1 MRILVVDDSITTRLI
16 LKSMLEEAGYSD
28 IILASNAFEAL
39 DCLEVSDQPQRK
51 CGFDLIFMDIVMDEM
66 NGIEA
71 CRRIKNNEKTK
82 DIPVIMITGRSDVEV
97 LKQAFEAGAHDYLIK
112 PVNKTELW
120 ARTSAALRLKREIDR
135 RVRRE
140 QELLEVTELLEEANR
155 KLQRLSSID
164 GLTEIANRR
173 QFDHTLNNEWKIA
186 IRHGSPFSII
196 LIDIDFFKLYNDT
209 LGHAAGD
216 NSLKNVAKVLEA
228 ELKRSEDL
236 VARNGGEEFGVVLPN
251 TDLNGALVV
260 AERLRLAVE
269 QLKIPHPSSPIS
281 NHITIS
287 LGVCSMS
294 PTKISS
300 TKKLLEYADRA
311 LYRAKENGRNR
322 VEHCVTD

>member
-120 ARTSAALRLKREIDR
+120 ARTSAALR
-135 RVRRE
+135 
-140 QELLEVTELLEEANR
+140 
-155 KLQRLSSID
+155 
-164 GLTEIANRR
+164 
-173 QFDHTLNNEWKIA
+173 
-186 IRHGSPFSII
+186 
-196 LIDIDFFKLYNDT
+196 
-209 LGHAAGD
+209 
-216 NSLKNVAKVLEA
+216 
-228 ELKRSEDL
+228 
-236 VARNGGEEFGVVLPN
+236 
-251 TDLNGALVV
+251 
-260 AERLRLAVE
+260 
-269 QLKIPHPSSPIS
+269 
-281 NHITIS
+281 
-287 LGVCSMS
+287 
-294 PTKISS
+294 
-300 TKKLLEYADRA
+300 
-311 LYRAKENGRNR
+311 
-322 VEHCVTD
+322 